1 MVLLFVVL
9 LLCAPGL
16 GVGSVAGGYTAGGS
30 QSPFANTQS
39 PSDTGFSNIE
49 SESFEADRT
58 LFSISVR
65 ENASAKWQFRY
76 EQRLESDS
84 ATQDFQTYADRFN
97 SEETESFR
105 NFRDRA
111 VALTL
116 TGSDA
121 VDRNMTAEAFRRDAR
136 IEERGPAGEE
146 FAIVEMSFV
155 WTRFAETDG
164 ERVVV
169 GDVFAG
175 GLYIGPDQRLRI
187 ERGSGLRFQSAAPEP
202 DSMAAETLPESETI
216 TWIGEVQFADR
227 QPRVVFVQRVNSA
240 STETETET
248 TQPEDTPGSVAPFLA
263 LVVVLLLSAGGAFA
277 YRSGLFDTIQTGGVD
292 NSHSNNEVRSD
303 ESDGSPDPTGDKL
316 SGPVSDENSILE
328 TGQLD
333 ESDTPVAISDEE
345 VLSDEERI
353 VSLLESEGGRMKQ
366 VDIVDRTD
374 WSKSKVSMQLSEMEE
389 EGTISKL
396 RVGRENIISLAG
408 HEPDAV
414 ESPFDD
420 E

>member
-1 MVLLFVVL
+1 MALLLVVL
-9 LLCAPGL
+9 LLCSLGL
-16 GVGSVAGGYTAGGS
+16 GAGSAAGGYTAGGP

-39 PSDTGFSNIE
+39 PSDTGFGNIE

-65 ENASAKWQFRY
+65 ENGSAEWQFRY

-84 ATQDFQTYADRFN
+84 ATQDFEAYADRFN
-97 SEETESFR
+97 TEETESFR

-111 VALTL
+111 VALTSA
-116 TGSDA
+116 GSDA
-121 VDRNMTAEAFRRDAR
+121 VDRNMTAEVFRRDAR

-155 WTRFAETDG
+155 WTGFAETDG

-175 GLYIGPDQRLRI
+175 GLYIGSDQRLRI
-187 ERGSGLRFQSAAPEP
+187 ERGESLRFESAAPEP
-202 DSMAAETLPESETI
+202 DSTAAETLTESETI
-216 TWIGEVQFADR
+216 TWIGERQFADR

-240 STETETET
+240 PTGTETET
-248 TQPEDTPGSVAPFLA
+248 TQPEDTPGSVAPLLA
-263 LVVVLLLSAGGAFA
+263 LVVVLLLGAGGAFA
-277 YRSGLFDTIQTGGVD
+277 YRSRLFDTMRTGGVD
-292 NSHSNNEVRSD
+292 HSHSDNEGRPD
-303 ESDGSPDPTGDKL
+303 ESAEPLDPAADETDGST
-316 SGPVSDENSILE
+316 SDQNSILE
-328 TGQLD
+328 TGPSD
-333 ESDTPVAISDEE
+333 ESDTPVVISDEE

-414 ESPFDD
+414 GSPFDD